1 MIKFI
6 KRLRS
11 NDDKDVKEQPIIEE
25 ANDAIGIDNSEELIA
40 VIAAAVAAS
49 MGLDLPDINI
59 QSIRRIPQN
68 TTPWADMGRKEQLF
82 SRF

>member
-1 MIKFI
+1 MINFI
-6 KRLRS
+6 KRLKS
-11 NDDKDVKEQPIIEE
+11 HDDKVEKEPIIEE
-25 ANDAIGIDNSEELIA
+25 SNDVSGIDNSEELIA

-59 QSIRRIPQN
+59 QSIRRIPQS